1 MAANMRFMIK
11 GWVFSPLLLV
21 IFCTFFDWFSHA
33 LDTIIPGEKLMD
45 NDTLV
50 SAGGVFELGFFQA
63 GVSSNYYLGIWFKN
77 DRDKKP
83 VWVANREI
91 PLLDSSGLLQIR
103 YDGNLC
109 ILDRRMIP
117 IIVNYGELA
126 TNGNTTA
133 TILDSGNFV
142 LREGEKIVWQ
152 SFNYPS
158 DTFLPGMKLGWFN
171 LNTHQL
177 RKQFIVSWLSPIVP
191 TTGAFALGLDKIHL
205 TQFTLWRRD
214 GVYRQVGFWD
224 GQSFRFFLQ
233 SSSISYNFSYVSNE
247 NETYLTFDSKENYT
261 QWFVVES
268 SGQIVEFSMS
278 GRDISIVNHS
288 LCTSANDSKGCL
300 ISGPSMCSDGDTF
313 TEINGSMPNSILVN
327 GSVQMGPSDCEIMC
341 RSNCSCT
348 AFASFRN
355 DGTGCKIYYGEKD
368 GLLDMIGKGDG
379 VLYVRGDIP
388 TKPNHRRKRRLL
400 LAVIGSVVSLVVLI
414 VVTLLCYLQWRNHKH
429 KGQNE
434 RSLDGMSRSAELLF
448 SQLVNS
454 TSKLQLGGKKDYELP
469 LFSFSTI
476 ATATGNFSAADK
488 LGEGGFGP
496 VYKVIS
502 SSAWDLWQEGR
513 GLELMDPTLNISCS
527 MAELLL
533 YLQVGLLC
541 VQENAEDRPN
551 MSDVVSMLSNGTPT
565 LPAPKKPAFSTHIRA
580 VDADLQKPHSLD
592 DVTVSEIE
600 GR

>member
-142 LREGEKIVWQ
+142 LREGDKIVWQ
-152 SFNYPS
+152 SFNNPS

-388 TKPNHRRKRRLL
+388 TKP
-400 LAVIGSVVSLVVLI
+400 
-414 VVTLLCYLQWRNHKH
+414 
-429 KGQNE
+429 
-434 RSLDGMSRSAELLF
+434 SRSSEEEAAVVGCHWF
-448 SQLVNS
+448 SGF
-454 TSKLQLGGKKDYELP
+454 LGGAYCSHP
-469 LFSFSTI
+469 I
-476 ATATGNFSAADK
+476 
-488 LGEGGFGP
+488 
-496 VYKVIS
+496 
-502 SSAWDLWQEGR
+502 AWDLWQEGR

>member
-1 MAANMRFMIK
+1 MN
-11 GWVFSPLLLV
+11 GWVFFPLLLV
-21 IFCTFFDWFSHA
+21 IFCSFFNWFSHA
-33 LDTIIPGEKLMD
+33 LDTITPGEKLMD
-45 NDTLV
+45 SETLV

-83 VWVANREI
+83 VWVANREN

-103 YDGNLC
+103 YDGNLF
-109 ILDRRMIP
+109 IIDRRMIP

-133 TILDSGNFV
+133 TILDSGNLV
-142 LREGEKIVWQ
+142 LRQGEKIVWE

-171 LNTHQL
+171 LNTAQL

-191 TTGAFALGLDKIHL
+191 TVGAFALGLDENDL

-214 GVYRQVGFWD
+214 GVYRRIGFWN

-233 SSSISYNFSYVSNE
+233 ISSNSYNFSYVSNE
-247 NETYLTFDSKENYT
+247 NETYLTFNSKENYT
-261 QWFVVES
+261 QWFVTDS
-268 SGQIVEFSMS
+268 WGQIIDFSVS

-288 LCTSANDSKGCL
+288 LCEGTSANDSKGCL
-300 ISGPSMCSDGDTF
+300 ISVPSMCSNGDTF
-313 TEINGSMPNSILVN
+313 MEIKGSMPNSIVVN
-327 GSVQMGPSDCEIMC
+327 ESVQMGPSDCEIMC

-355 DGTGCKIYYGEKD
+355 DGTGCQLYYGEKD
-368 GLLDMIGKGDG
+368 GLFDITGKGDG
-379 VLYVRGDIP
+379 DIYVRGDIP
-388 TKPNHRRKRRLL
+388 TKPNRRRKRWLL

-414 VVTLLCYLQWRNHKH
+414 LVTLLCCLRRRNHKCI
-429 KGQNE
+429 GQNE
-434 RSLDGMSRSAELLF
+434 RSQDGMSRSAELLF
-448 SQLVNS
+448 SQLVKS

-469 LFSFSTI
+469 SFSFSTI

-496 VYKVIS
+496 VYK
-502 SSAWDLWQEGR
+502 AWDLWQEGR
-513 GLELMDPTLNISCS
+513 GLELMDPTLVISCS
-527 MAELLL
+527 TAELLL
-533 YLQVGLLC
+533 CLQVGLLC
-541 VQENAEDRPN
+541 VQESAEDRPT
-551 MSDVVSMLSNGTPT
+551 MSDVVSMLSNRTTT
-565 LPAPKKPAFSTHIRA
+565 LPAPKKPAFSTHIGA
-580 VDADLQKPHSLD
+580 IDPNLQKPSSLD

-600 GR
+600 AR